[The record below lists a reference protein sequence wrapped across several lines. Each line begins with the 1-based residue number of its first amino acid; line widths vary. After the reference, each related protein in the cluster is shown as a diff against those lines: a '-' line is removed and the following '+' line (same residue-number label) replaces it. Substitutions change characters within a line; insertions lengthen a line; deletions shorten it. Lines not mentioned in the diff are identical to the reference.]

1 MESIKPIER
10 IPMLEFIKEIV
21 ASLRKTSTERISNPF
36 YGVFIMTWLAFN
48 WEAVAIILFSDL
60 PMQERV
66 RFINSAYS
74 LIFLYPLLFA
84 IFLTFIL
91 PWCTEKIT
99 FFQSKSIS
107 RTSSLLAIRK
117 KKMLTAD
124 ISVERFRAKKDVAYE
139 RYKVGSEKEIQ
150 SMRESII
157 ESTERTGQL
166 TKERDDALQ
175 RLAAMKNITQENHK
189 LESLL
194 KASLT
199 ANEKTNKDL
208 QSQNKYISELKK
220 QVDMLEEDKA
230 SYFNQNQ
237 RMLASID
244 GLLENYPALFYR
256 KENDNMIMLR
266 SGVANELALYNAKK
280 ELGKLSY
287 VNNKSPAVSMKDT
300 MTVYPRNEKDN
311 PT

>member
-1 MESIKPIER
+1 MSD
-10 IPMLEFIKEIV
+10 FVKEII
-21 ASLRKTSTERISNPF
+21 ASIRKTSTERISNPF
-36 YGVFIMTWLAFN
+36 YGVFILTWLAFN
-48 WEAVAIILFSDL
+48 WEAVAILLFSDL

-74 LIFLYPLLFA
+74 LMFLYPLLFA
-84 IFLTFIL
+84 ILITFIL

-107 RTSSLLAIRK
+107 RTSSLLAIRR

-166 TKERDDALQ
+166 TKERDDALKKLTS
-175 RLAAMKNITQENHK
+175 RESVIQENHK
-189 LESLL
+189 LEALL
-194 KASLT
+194 KESLS
-199 ANEKTNKDL
+199 ANEKINKDL
-208 QSQNKYISELKK
+208 QSKNKDVSELTK
-220 QVDMLEEDKA
+220 QADLLEKDKN

-244 GLLENYPALFYR
+244 NLLAEYPALFYR
-256 KENDNMIMLR
+256 KENDHMIMVKP
-266 SGVANELALYNAKK
+266 GVANELASHNERVELAKF
-280 ELGKLSY
+280 SY
-287 VNNKSPAVSMKDT
+287 ENHKNPSVSIKDT
-300 MTVYPRNEKDN
+300 VTVYPRNGKDN
-311 PT
+311 LT